1 MRVYEGDI
9 LTVDAQDSVARYL
22 VEDDGRI
29 LFVGDDLPAEYEE
42 VPVEHLGERALCPA
56 FVDTHEHLASFATFN
71 AGLNVMHARSN
82 RDIQAMV
89 VDFAKRC
96 SSKSLVAF
104 GASPY

>member
-42 VPVEHLGERALCPA
+42 VPVEHLGER
-56 FVDTHEHLASFATFN
+56 EHYAPLSWIPMSTWP
-71 AGLNVMHARSN
+71 LLQLSM
-82 RDIQAMV
+82 RD
-89 VDFAKRC
+89 
-96 SSKSLVAF
+96 
-104 GASPY
+104 